1 MRKSSPSTYLLLAI
15 LQLAGYLYSVTHH
28 ATQTCF
34 DFFAVI
40 GILGVC
46 WPNFNSRK
54 PTRHL
59 YPVVITF
66 HFLYYQYE
74 QNSVREP
81 IQSSNLL
88 QHLICKSFQ
97 SKCLCLFSHR
107 KNQWNFLTTH
117 TMHDRI
123 APSRGA
129 NQDTHNCQD
138 WCQENLLHMRLSQS
152 NCLVFEQQA
161 QLLHLQ
167 LSVPAIYPN
176 APRKGNK
183 N

>member
-1 MRKSSPSTYLLLAI
+1 MAHSHCSVKWHVEVLEPWAKELLKSKVKMRKSSPSTYILLAI
-15 LQLAGYLYSVTHH
+15 LQLAGYLYSVTRH

-107 KNQWNFLTTH
+107 KN
-117 TMHDRI
+117 
-123 APSRGA
+123 
-129 NQDTHNCQD
+129 
-138 WCQENLLHMRLSQS
+138 
-152 NCLVFEQQA
+152 
-161 QLLHLQ
+161 
-167 LSVPAIYPN
+167 
-176 APRKGNK
+176 
-183 N
+183 